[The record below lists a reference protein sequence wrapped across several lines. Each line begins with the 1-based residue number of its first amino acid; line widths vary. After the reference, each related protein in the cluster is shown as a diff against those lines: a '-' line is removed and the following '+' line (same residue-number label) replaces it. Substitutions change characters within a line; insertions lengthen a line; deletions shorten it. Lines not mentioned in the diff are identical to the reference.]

1 MILLCIDIAPIVIYS
16 NCRVNTFGFEMNILV
31 TGHEGFIGR
40 NMTTWLHQEEGWNID
55 GWEWDPNDL
64 PDVAA
69 YDWVIHLGAVA
80 DMTDNDV
87 EKILKQNLEFSQ
99 WLFEEC
105 NKHGTHL
112 QYASSSSVYGNTRDF
127 SEFAAVHPQTP
138 YAWSKYL
145 FDRWVFK
152 QPLNIYVQGF
162 RYFNVY
168 GKWMHLRGH
177 RANAIHKWRQQARK
191 EGKITVWET
200 ADQVKRDWTWVG
212 DVCRLHID
220 FIKQVNGSGIWNV
233 GSGLAHS
240 FLDVAEEIAELE
252 GVEIEFIPVPEEE
265 KIRMRNKTCAD
276 LTHLKETIGKRQ
288 WLNVFEWL
296 NQ

>member
-1 MILLCIDIAPIVIYS
+1 M
-16 NCRVNTFGFEMNILV
+16 RILV

-40 NMTTWLHQEEGWNID
+40 NMTTWMHQEEDWEID
-55 GWEWDPNDL
+55 GWEWDPNDF
-64 PDVAA
+64 PNVRE
-69 YDWVIHLGAVA
+69 YDWVVHLGAVA
-80 DMTDNDV
+80 DMTDYDV
-87 EKILKQNLEFSQ
+87 EKVLTQNLDFSQ
-99 WLFEEC
+99 RLFEVC
-105 NKHGTHL
+105 NKEGVNL
-112 QYASSSSVYGNTRDF
+112 QYASSSSVYGNTKDF
-127 SEFAAVHPQTP
+127 SEYAPCKPQTP

-145 FDRWVFK
+145 FDRWVFN

-200 ADQVKRDWTWVG
+200 AEHVYRDWTWVG

-220 FIKQVNGSGIWNV
+220 FIKTVNGSGIWNV
-233 GSGLAHS
+233 GSGLPHS
-240 FLDVAEEIAELE
+240 FLDVAEEIAEQE
-252 GVEIEFIPVPEEE
+252 GVEVEFIPVPEQE
-265 KIRMRNKTCAD
+265 KDRMRIRTCAD
-276 LTHLKETIGKRQ
+276 LTKLKETVGKRQ